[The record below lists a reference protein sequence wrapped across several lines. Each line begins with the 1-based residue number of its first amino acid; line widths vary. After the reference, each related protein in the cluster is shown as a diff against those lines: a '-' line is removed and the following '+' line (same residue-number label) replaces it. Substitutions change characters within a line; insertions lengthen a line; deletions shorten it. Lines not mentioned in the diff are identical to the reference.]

1 MIAQVTFALLV
12 GYASCLATHY
22 GAGAG
27 HYGGGAFGYGGGL
40 IAAPAVI
47 KASRCRTSLPP
58 FCPRTCSPPQP
69 YEFGYDTVDEFGTRL
84 TRQESSD
91 SANQKKGSYGY
102 TDANGIYRQVNY
114 VADAAGFRATI
125 STNEP
130 GTAPGETGGAV
141 FDAKPVAVVD
151 KHHVK
156 AAAAILAP
164 TYAVHPGYYGKY

>member
-22 GAGAG
+22 GVGAG

-40 IAAPAVI
+40 IAAPAVV
-47 KASRCRTSLPP
+47 KAIAAEPAY
-58 FCPRTCSPPQP
+58 PPQP

-114 VADAAGFRATI
+114 VADAGGFRATI

-141 FDAKPVAVVD
+141 YDAKPVAVVD
-151 KHHVK
+151 KHHHVK

-164 TYAVHPGYYGKY
+164 TYAVHPGYFGKY

>member
-12 GYASCLATHY
+12 GYASCLATHF

-27 HYGGGAFGYGGGL
+27 PYGGGAFGYGGGL
-40 IAAPAVI
+40 IAAPAVVKTI
-47 KASRCRTSLPP
+47 AAEPVY
-58 FCPRTCSPPQP
+58 PPQP

-91 SANQKKGSYGY
+91 GNNQKKGSYGY

-114 VADAAGFRATI
+114 VADAAGFRATVQ
-125 STNEP
+125 TNEP

-141 FDAKPVAVVD
+141 YDAKPVAVVD
-151 KHHVK
+151 KHHHVK
-156 AAAAILAP
+156 AAAAFLTP
-164 TYAVHPGYYGKY
+164 TYAAPAYFGKY